1 MKVYQIQISITNL
14 KPEIWRK
21 ILVQPNLSLANFHM
35 TIQIVM
41 GWHNSH
47 LHQFIKDRTFYTKK
61 MEDDMTWGDLN
72 NVDYKGLKISDLLK
86 NENDKIDYEY
96 DFGDSWHHDVVL
108 EKILDASE
116 KTKYPICIDGKLAC
130 PPEDCGG
137 IWGYSDILKVLNN
150 PRHKDY
156 AALLD
161 WLDGEFD
168 PNYFNIEKTNL
179 NLNRFIK
186 LKKLYSS

>member
-1 MKVYQIQISITNL
+1 MKVYQIQISLTNS

-41 GWHNSH
+41 GWDNSH
-47 LHQFIKDRTFYTKK
+47 LHQFIKNKTFYTRK

-96 DFGDSWHHDVVL
+96 DFGDSWHHDIVL
-108 EKILDASE
+108 EKILDTSE
-116 KTKYPICIDGKLAC
+116 KTKYPTCIDGKLAC

-137 IWGYSDILKVLNN
+137 IWGYSDLLKVLNN
-150 PRHKDY
+150 PGHKDY
-156 AALLD
+156 ADLLD

-179 NLNRFIK
+179 NLKRFIK

>member
-1 MKVYQIQISITNL
+1 MKVYQIQISLTNS

-41 GWHNSH
+41 GWSNSH
-47 LHQFIKDRTFYTKK
+47 LHQFIKDTTFYTKK

-96 DFGDSWHHDVVL
+96 DFGDSWHHDIVL
-108 EKILDASE
+108 EKILDTSE
-116 KTKYPICIDGKLAC
+116 KTKYPTCTDGKLAC

-137 IWGYSDILKVLNN
+137 IWGYSDLLKVLNN

-156 AALLD
+156 ADLLD

-179 NLNRFIK
+179 NLKRFIK
-186 LKKLYSS
+186 LKNLYSS

>member
-1 MKVYQIQISITNL
+1 MKVYQIQISLTNS

-41 GWHNSH
+41 GWDNSH
-47 LHQFIKDRTFYTKK
+47 LHQFIKNKTFYTRK

-96 DFGDSWHHDVVL
+96 DFGDSWHHDIDL
-108 EKILDASE
+108 EKILETIE
-116 KTKYPICIDGKLAC
+116 KTKYPTCIDGKLAC

-137 IWGYSDILKVLNN
+137 IWGYSDLLKVLNN
-150 PRHKDY
+150 PGHKDY
-156 AALLD
+156 ADLLD

-179 NLNRFIK
+179 NLKRFIK